1 MNRRQLLQ
9 GFTALPAAGLL
20 RAQQPVVPPKPTPAA
35 IDEIPVIESTIP
47 DITAAPLHRYFDKDQ
62 FDALRRLSDV
72 IVPAAGGVP
81 GALAAGAPE
90 FLDFLISKSPEPR
103 QKLYRA
109 GLDDLNRNSK
119 ERFNVPFA
127 ETTQAQ
133 ADALLSPLRQQWTAA
148 ASDEGL
154 VFLRTSKEDILLATE
169 NSREWIKVVSKR
181 IRGASGTG
189 AYWRTID

>member
-35 IDEIPVIESTIP
+35 IDETPVIESTIP
-47 DITAAPLHRYFDKDQ
+47 DIAAAPIHSYFDKDQ

-72 IVPAAGGVP
+72 IAPAAGGVP

-109 GLDDLNRNSK
+109 GLDALNRNSK

-127 ETTQAQ
+127 ETTQVQ
-133 ADALLSPLRQQWTAA
+133 ADALLSPLRQRWTGG
-148 ASDEGL
+148 ASDEGT
-154 VFLRTSKEDILLATE
+154 VFLRASKEDILLATE

-189 AYWRTID
+189 TYWRTID